1 MASQVAAGPFSFP
14 ENVRGGAHNSTM
26 KIDTGE
32 IYFIRERDYFSKEVS
47 PYVKIGLIHDD
58 EKGRSSDD
66 RMIEHQ
72 TGNPRLLYI
81 YGAVK
86 TAAVDHIEALLH
98 RIYATKRISGE
109 WFKFDSDAELDSAMD
124 KAKALSEET
133 AAFIPTFS
141 QVDLLQKE
149 TSIGESIVASNEV
162 LELMAEY
169 QFKNAAAK
177 EYSKLLDEISM
188 LLHVAVEQGANV
200 EGVARVGTRKTPD
213 VFHEDLFSAAHPD
226 LYKKYLVETKPEKR
240 RFMWATRKISDAVQ
254 TRINQEILP
263 ALTLYKEVIEKFE
276 KDSSLRFELNR
287 VNLELLELKSIAEW
301 DAELATVKV
310 KLTCGT
316 HSEIE
321 GVCKWPLP
329 PTRYTFDKK
338 SLEKDH
344 PEIFAKFV
352 TKGEIVQT
360 VIPERRQAPGQDEIE

>member
-1 MASQVAAGPFSFP
+1 MNIS
-14 ENVRGGAHNSTM
+14 
-26 KIDTGE
+26 TGE
-32 IYFIRERDYFSKEVS
+32 IYFIRERDYFSKAVS

-109 WFKFDSDAELDSAMD
+109 WFKFDSNEELDAAMV

-133 AAFIPTFS
+133 AVLIPTFS

-149 TSIGESIVASNEV
+149 TLIGESIVASDEV

-169 QFKNAAAK
+169 QFKHGAAK
-177 EYSKLLDEISM
+177 EYSKILDEISV
-188 LLHVAVEQGANV
+188 LLHVAVERGEEV
-200 EGVARVGTRKTPD
+200 EGVARVSTRRSPD
-213 VFHEDLFSAAHPD
+213 VFHEDKFSAEHPD
-226 LYKKYLVETKPEKR
+226 LYEKYTIETSTSRR
-240 RFMWATRKISDAVQ
+240 RFTWTTRKIPAEIQS
-254 TRINQEILP
+254 RIDNEISP
-263 ALTLYKEVIEKFE
+263 SLTPFKSVIEKYE
-276 KDSSLRFELNR
+276 NDSSVIFELNR
-287 VNLELLELKSIAEW
+287 INLELLELRSIAEW
-301 DAELATVKV
+301 DADIAEVKV
-310 KLTCGT
+310 KLACGT
-316 HSEIE
+316 HSEIV
-321 GVCKWPLP
+321 GVCKWPLL
-329 PTRYTFDKK
+329 TTSKQSFDKK

-344 PEIFAKFV
+344 PEIFTKYV

-360 VIPERRQAPGQDEIE
+360 VIPERRRAPGNSPEQ